1 MNHNFAFSLRGKNLI
16 VIIQENDNHQ
26 ESEWLSNCKKYYQL
40 GAVIVFLSPNFDS
53 FEYRIENG
61 PIIKSPHNLLSSLF
75 CFPDFSNTRCLV
87 KIIRAQTAWAAVH
100 HQKYRH
106 FLQDFDKAKAL
117 KANEGLAQISNHP
130 DNLPATESYLK
141 IPGIDS
147 MILTDINMLIRFFT
161 LFDTFENLFTS
172 GANLMNCSEFQID
185 YEYV

>member
-1 MNHNFAFSLRGKNLI
+1 MLA
-16 VIIQENDNHQ
+16 E
-26 ESEWLSNCKKYYQL
+26 
-40 GAVIVFLSPNFDS
+40 
-53 FEYRIENG
+53 
-61 PIIKSPHNLLSSLF
+61 
-75 CFPDFSNTRCLV
+75 
-87 KIIRAQTAWAAVH
+87 
-100 HQKYRH
+100 
-106 FLQDFDKAKAL
+106 DKAKAL